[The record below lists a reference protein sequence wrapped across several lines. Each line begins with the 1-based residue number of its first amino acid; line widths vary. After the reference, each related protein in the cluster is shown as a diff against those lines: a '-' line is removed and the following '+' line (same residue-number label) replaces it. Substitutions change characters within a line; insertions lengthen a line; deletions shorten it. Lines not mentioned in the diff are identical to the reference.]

1 MSEITD
7 PKISG
12 MPHMFLI
19 VLLNRAGNSKT
30 TDHNTIWNQKHNVHK
45 VIPQSIWTKYNH
57 KYIFPKNNFFTDTS
71 FFLISEFV
79 LENGTLIMIP
89 NFILILNLMP
99 LIFSSTKNSI
109 REIYIMYV
117 FFFEV
122 IECVFG
128 KY

>member
-19 VLLNRAGNSKT
+19 LLLNRAGNSKT

-45 VIPQSIWTKYNH
+45 VIPQSIWTKYISIYSR
-57 KYIFPKNNFFTDTS
+57 KTIFLLIPLFLNFRIRLGEWDVNND
-71 FFLISEFV
+71 SEFYTHI
-79 LENGTLIMIP
+79 EFDATNI
-89 NFILILNLMP
+89 FIHEEFYPGNLYNVC
-99 LIFSSTKNSI
+99 I
-109 REIYIMYV
+109 
-117 FFFEV
+117 FFEV

>member
-1 MSEITD
+1 MD
-7 PKISG
+7 
-12 MPHMFLI
+12 
-19 VLLNRAGNSKT
+19 
-30 TDHNTIWNQKHNVHK
+30 K
-45 VIPQSIWTKYNH
+45 VH

-117 FFFEV
+117 FFFFFFEV
-122 IECVFG
+122 IVCVFG
-128 KY
+128 KYWEVIEVDMGSI